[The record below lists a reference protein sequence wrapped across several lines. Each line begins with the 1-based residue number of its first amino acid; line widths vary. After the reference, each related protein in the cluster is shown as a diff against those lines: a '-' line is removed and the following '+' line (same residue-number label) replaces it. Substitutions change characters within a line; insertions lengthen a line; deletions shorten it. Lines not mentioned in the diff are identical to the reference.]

1 MGALIALL
9 FYGIISGRMFC
20 SWACSVNDCD

>member
-1 MGALIALL
+1 ML